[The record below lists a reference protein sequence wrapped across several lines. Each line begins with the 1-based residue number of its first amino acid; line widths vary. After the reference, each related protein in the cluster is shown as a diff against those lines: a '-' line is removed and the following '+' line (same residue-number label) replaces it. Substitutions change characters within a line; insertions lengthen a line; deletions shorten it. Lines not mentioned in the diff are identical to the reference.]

1 MLNYIYIYDTYI
13 HHTICIIYVYY
24 MYRKESRQ
32 TSFFKRSKMTPP
44 GSQGNPEMTWVCI
57 CVCVCVCKI
66 YIHIYDII
74 LTYIYIDLLHIH
86 LNSTLFT
93 LKTYFLYTHRTS
105 RRGCR
110 VPYIYTHM
118 YIHVRIYMPICIDR

>member
-1 MLNYIYIYDTYI
+1 
-13 HHTICIIYVYY
+13 

-57 CVCVCVCKI
+57 CVCVCVCNI

-74 LTYIYIDLLHIH
+74 LTYIYRPTSYTPK
-86 LNSTLFT
+86 LNF
-93 LKTYFLYTHRTS
+93 
-105 RRGCR
+105 
-110 VPYIYTHM
+110 IY
-118 YIHVRIYMPICIDR
+118 P